1 MAKTTTNATAS
12 AGRQKPR
19 RLTPKPE
26 VLRELYLLSGNQCAM
41 IGCKNV
47 IVDDKGTVIG
57 QVCHIE
63 AAMPDGPRF
72 NENQTNEQ
80 RRALSNLVLICA
92 NHHLQ
97 IDSKKHEADW
107 PLAKVKRLKAE
118 HEAKFK
124 AIPGS
129 LEQRFNSQ
137 FADSTDALDPTDPGE
152 FRELEKVLPDCKLDE
167 QQKPKRKKEVKEFLE
182 RAAKVP
188 PTERDFMLGV
198 IKRAIKLNGSNEEEV
213 SVHVDDVRSALSV
226 GHHKLTQLGASLERL
241 GVGDVTDVGT
251 SRGDEWHAR
260 VWNPS
265 DYLTWFDISNFCSN
279 TGHSLDEFVVHLKFG
294 LLDT

>member
-1 MAKTTTNATAS
+1 MKKKPKAKTTL
-12 AGRQKPR
+12 GLQKPK

-41 IGCKNV
+41 TGCKNV
-47 IVDDKGTVIG
+47 IIDERGTVIG

-72 NENQTNEQ
+72 NPNQTNEQ

-97 IDSKKHEADW
+97 IDSKKHERDW
-107 PLAKVKRLKAE
+107 PLAKVKKLKAE
-118 HEAKFK
+118 HESKFK

-137 FADSTDALDPTDPGE
+137 FSDSTDALDPTSPHDFGK
-152 FRELEKVLPDCKLDE
+152 LEKLIPACKVEDDD
-167 QQKPKRKKEVKEFLE
+167 KKKRATQVKEFLE
-182 RAAKVP
+182 RASKVP
-188 PTERDFMLGV
+188 QMEREFMLGV
-198 IKRAIKLNGSNEEEV
+198 IKRAIKLNASNDGEV
-213 SVHVDDVRSALSV
+213 SVHVDDVISALSV
-226 GHHKLTQLGASLERL
+226 SQYKLKQLGASLERL
-241 GVGDVTDVGT
+241 GVGEVTEVGT
-251 SRGDEWHAR
+251 PRGDEWHTR

-265 DYLTWFDISNFCSN
+265 DYLTWFDIGEFCDKAGCSI
-279 TGHSLDEFVVHLKFG
+279 DEFVIHLKFG
-294 LLDT
+294 LLDA

>member
-1 MAKTTTNATAS
+1 MTS
-12 AGRQKPR
+12 
-19 RLTPKPE
+19 
-26 VLRELYLLSGNQCAM
+26 
-41 IGCKNV
+41 CKNV
-47 IVDDKGTVIG
+47 IIDDKGTVIG

-72 NENQTNEQ
+72 NPNQTNEQ

-97 IDSKKHEADW
+97 IDSKKHEKDW
-107 PLAKVKRLKAE
+107 PLAKVRKLKAE

-137 FADSTDALDPTDPGE
+137 FNDSTDALDPTAPRS
-152 FRELEKVLPDCKLDE
+152 FRRLEKLLPECKVEDE
-167 QQKPKRKKEVKEFLE
+167 DKDKRARQVKDYLH

-188 PTERDFMLGV
+188 QNEREFMLGV
-198 IKRAIKLNGSNEEEV
+198 IKRAIKLNASNDGEI
-213 SVHVDDVRSALSV
+213 SVHVDDVISALSV
-226 GHHKLTQLGASLERL
+226 SQYKLKQLGAALERL
-241 GVGDVTDVGT
+241 GVGAVTDVGT
-251 SRGDEWHAR
+251 PRGDEWHTL

-265 DYLTWFDISNFCSN
+265 DYLTWFDISDFCNAS
-279 TGHSLDEFVVHLKFG
+279 GHSLDEFVIHLKFG
-294 LLDT
+294 LLDA